1 MIGMAD
7 LKPSRRRI
15 LTGGLT
21 AAAGA
26 VAGCLDGSVTGDS
39 ADDGDG
45 DDRVLA
51 LTLDDAGDTLRD
63 DAVVDP
69 ADAGPRWDEAAFA
82 AARDGER
89 YTTQYRR
96 PFPSAA
102 DEPAYAVHEGTY
114 YRPRSLVVDEAEAT
128 RPVLRL
134 DKVDEGDAGDGADS
148 GDGNDAGD
156 GNDPV
161 DRSALPECDRRAVQI
176 AHFSARARGNPGGV
190 PIGLVER
197 GGYVYRDEEAV
208 DASDLLAANGP
219 DRVEYRDTVY
229 RVEIARER
237 FYEPVYRAVA
247 EPVAESPERMEG
259 ILRAHTVGARIRDG
273 DLSADAREVIEAA
286 RYGGY
291 AESHPYSEEYAEVIR
306 AFHERPYL
314 DGNIRK
320 DAGWSESGSERIR
333 YGDRY
338 YDYRLRFRSPDS
350 DAP

>member
-1 MIGMAD
+1 MIGMTD
-7 LKPSRRRI
+7 LKPSRRRL
-15 LTGGLT
+15 LTGGL
-21 AAAGA
+21 AVAAGA

-45 DDRVLA
+45 RVLA

-63 DAVVDP
+63 SAVVDP

-89 YTTQYRR
+89 YTTQYRK

-114 YRPRSLVVDEAEAT
+114 YQLRSIVVDEAEAT

-134 DKVDEGDAGDGADS
+134 YEVDEGDGGDGNDS
-148 GDGNDAGD
+148 GDGSDA
-156 GNDPV
+156 V
-161 DRSALPECDRRAVQI
+161 DRSALPEGDRRAVQI
-176 AHFSARARGNPGGV
+176 AHHSARARGNPGGV

-197 GGYVYRDEEAV
+197 GGYVYRDEKAV

-247 EPVAESPERMEG
+247 EPVAESPERMEA
-259 ILRAHTVGARIRDG
+259 ILRAHTVGARIGDG

-291 AESHPYSEEYAEVIR
+291 EESHPYSEEYAEVLR

-320 DAGWSESGSERIR
+320 DAGWSESGSERVR
-333 YGDRY
+333 YEGRY
-338 YDYRLRFRSPDS
+338 YDYRLRFKSPDGDS
-350 DAP
+350 P

>member
-1 MIGMAD
+1 MTD
-7 LKPSRRRI
+7 LKPSRRRV
-15 LTGGLT
+15 LAGGLA

-26 VAGCLDGSVTGDS
+26 AAGCLEGSVTGGP
-39 ADDGDG
+39 ADDDEG

-63 DAVVDP
+63 DAVVDL
-69 ADAGPRWDEAAFA
+69 AAAGPRWDEAAFA

-89 YTTQYRR
+89 YTTQYRK
-96 PFPSAA
+96 PFPSAT
-102 DEPAYAVHEGTY
+102 DEPTYAVHEGTY
-114 YRPRSLVVDEAEAT
+114 YRLRSVVVDEAEAT

-134 DKVDEGDAGDGADS
+134 FGVAESDAGDGAD
-148 GDGNDAGD
+148 
-156 GNDPV
+156 V
-161 DRSALPECDRRAVQI
+161 VERSALPEGDRRAVRI

-197 GGYVYRDEEAV
+197 GGYVYRDEESI

-219 DRVEYRDTVY
+219 DRVAYRDGVY
-229 RVEIARER
+229 RIEVARER
-237 FYEPVYRAVA
+237 FYEPVHRAVA
-247 EPVAESPERMEG
+247 EPVAESPERMEA
-259 ILRAHTVGARIRDG
+259 ILRAHTVGARIGDG
-273 DLSADAREVIEAA
+273 DLSTDARDVIETA
-286 RYGGY
+286 RHDGY
-291 AESHPYSEEYAEVIR
+291 EESHPYSDGYAEVLR

-338 YDYRLRFRSPDS
+338 YDYRLRFLPTAS